1 MKKSLMAWVAVA
13 AFAMAAPLAQAAV
26 VSINDSENGGLGE
39 GLALNVA
46 LPTQITSP
54 GAAAP
59 GSGASIDITP
69 PTPSNGISN
78 ISYNSGTQPERLS
91 FTFVNQINWGS
102 DVYLYQYYSEPPA
115 EGGGFSD
122 LFVIQGIHGT
132 TPDVI
137 TFISDDGSLT
147 GNISIDGPAVL
158 AGSTAT
164 PQAIGGPVLENGWQL
179 AYNTGVDQ
187 YYIISTP
194 EPATLA
200 LLGVGLLGIG
210 FARRQRR

>member
-1 MKKSLMAWVAVA
+1 MKKLLVTSVAAA
-13 AFAMAAPLAQAAV
+13 AFAMSAPLAQAAV
-26 VSINDSENGGLGE
+26 VSINDTENGGFE

-46 LPTQITSP
+46 LPTQSTSP
-54 GAAAP
+54 GDAAP
-59 GSGASIDITP
+59 GSGASIDITT

-78 ISYNSGTQPERLS
+78 ISYNSGAQPERLS
-91 FTFVNQINWGS
+91 FTFANQIPWGS
-102 DVYLYQYYSEPPA
+102 DVYFYQYYSEPPA

-132 TPDVI
+132 APDYI
-137 TFISDDGSLT
+137 TFVSDDGSLT
-147 GNISIDGPAVL
+147 GNISADGPAL
-158 AGSTAT
+158 LPGSTAT
-164 PQAIGGPVLENGWQL
+164 PIALGDPTLEQTWQL

-187 YYIISTP
+187 YYVNSVP

-210 FARRQRR
+210 FARRKRG